1 MDGHKKSILNLSK
14 VNSTDHFMYLGK
26 ENLLIVV
33 QANLHISI
41 ILEAAGAAVQISYN
55 HHLDP

>member
-26 ENLLIVV
+26 VNLLIVV

-41 ILEAAGAAVQISYN
+41 ILEAAGAVV
-55 HHLDP
+55 